1 MKNVLTRLS
10 ILSMTLVPA
19 AFTFAADP
27 EHADSHA
34 GDAAHGDGHAASEGS
49 VMDFELFQFFMA
61 IVVFGIAF
69 FILSKTAW
77 PKILGGLEAR
87 DQKIKGDL
95 ADAERAREQAEASL
109 AQYEKALAEARTEA
123 ARIVEEARTNQQK
136 LAAELKAKTESE
148 LASMRDSA
156 KRDIASAKSAA
167 IDELHAH
174 VADLATDIA
183 GKILKRE
190 LSADD
195 QRTLVDESL
204 SQLAAAN

>member
-19 AFTFAADP
+19 AVTFAADP
-27 EHADSHA
+27 AHPEGAHDGEHA
-34 GDAAHGDGHAASEGS
+34 AAEGS

-77 PKILGGLEAR
+77 PKIIGGLEAR
-87 DQKIKGDL
+87 DEKIQGDL
-95 ADAERAREQAEASL
+95 AEAERAREQAESSL
-109 AQYEKALAEARTEA
+109 AEYQKALAEARTEA
-123 ARIVEEARTNQQK
+123 ARIVEEARTTQLQV
-136 LAAELKAKTESE
+136 AAELKAKSEKE
-148 LASMRDSA
+148 LAAMRDSA

-167 IDELHAH
+167 IDELHSH

-195 QRTLVDESL
+195 QRSLVDESL
-204 SQLAAAN
+204 SQLATAN

>member
-27 EHADSHA
+27 EHADP
-34 GDAAHGDGHAASEGS
+34 HAADGGEHAAEGS

-61 IVVFGIAF
+61 IVVFGVAF

-87 DQKIKGDL
+87 DEKIKGDL
-95 ADAERAREQAEASL
+95 ADAERAREQAQSAL
-109 AQYEKALAEARTEA
+109 AEYEKALAEARAEA
-123 ARIVEEARTNQQK
+123 AGIVEQARSDQQK
-136 LAAELKAKTESE
+136 IAAELKAKTEKE
-148 LASMRDSA
+148 LVDMRESA

-167 IDELHAH
+167 VDELHAH
-174 VADLATDIA
+174 VADLATEIA

-195 QRTLVDESL
+195 QRQLVDESL

>member
-10 ILSMTLVPA
+10 VLSMTLVPA
-19 AFTFAADP
+19 AFTLAADP
-27 EHADSHA
+27 HAADSHA
-34 GDAAHGDGHAASEGS
+34 DDAAHAGEHAVEGS

-61 IVVFGIAF
+61 IIVFGIAF

-87 DQKIKGDL
+87 DEKIKSDL
-95 ADAERAREQAEASL
+95 ASAETARAQAQSAL
-109 AQYEKALAEARTEA
+109 AEYEKALAEARSEA
-123 ARIVEEARTNQQK
+123 ARIVEEARANQLQI
-136 LAAELKAKTESE
+136 AAELKAKTEKE
-148 LASMRDSA
+148 LVDMRESA

-167 IDELHAH
+167 INELHAH

-195 QRTLVDESL
+195 QRSLVDESL